1 MDTALLQNIAK
12 NILKLRVTAD
22 LSQLQLATNADISL
36 KTLHAIEHAAGN
48 LEIIT
53 LTKIADALNVTV
65 EQLFESEDTN
75 SKLDSL
81 IDLLSRNL

>member
-12 NILKLRVTAD
+12 NILKLRASAD

-36 KTLHAIEHAAGN
+36 KTLCDIEHAAGN

-53 LTKIADALNVTV
+53 LTKIADALNVSI
-65 EQLFESEDTN
+65 EQLFEGEDTS

-81 IDLLSRNL
+81 INLLSENS